1 MTDTLRNATL
11 QDMVEMLRDQ
21 QGRKVDV
28 VAPAATLNFRD
39 GLLRVSGLE
48 AELTEHGVTDPN
60 GIYRPTESADA
71 SVAERLDI
79 PVRYLRKLRA
89 GRPDLFDANVNG
101 LLKGRTLRGADGT
114 KREIYPSD
122 SRSFLL
128 RMFAGSEPGQEGVLR
143 ALLSDRFGIV
153 DNLDVLTAVLDGIR
167 QANVDVEIRDCDLTD
182 SRMNVKAFS
191 PQVSALAP
199 EFLKGYR
206 NPFDHR
212 ELADRRDRISGDLDY
227 WRGIAAREGM
237 GFEAGQEPIVFAGF
251 RFSNSEV
258 GKGAVSLVPE
268 VMVKVCRNGLVLNAF
283 AMNKVHLGARM
294 DEGIQW
300 NQEVQGKALAVIT
313 AQAKQAV
320 AEWMSPEFLAARVSE
335 IETACGAPVTE
346 PEKAMKVLGKKLG
359 FTEGE
364 RDGILSHFIA
374 GGQLTAGGVANAITS
389 FSQTVSDG
397 DRADALDGL
406 ALTAMSLV

>member
-11 QDMVEMLRDQ
+11 TDMVDMLRDQ

-28 VAPAATLNFRD
+28 VAPASAIKFRD
-39 GLLRVSGLE
+39 GLLRVNGVE

-60 GIYRPTESADA
+60 GIYRPTDGADA
-71 SVAERLDI
+71 SVADRLSI
-79 PVRYLRKLRA
+79 PVKYIRFLRESRN
-89 GRPDLFDANVNG
+89 DLFDANVNG
-101 LLKGRTLRGADGT
+101 LLHGRTRRLADGT
-114 KREIYPSD
+114 TETIHAAD
-122 SRSFLL
+122 QRSFLL
-128 RMFAGSEPGQEGVLR
+128 RMFAGSEPGQGGVLR

-153 DNLDVLTAVLDGIR
+153 DNLDVLTAVLDGIH
-167 QANVDVEIRDCDLTD
+167 QAGVDVEIRDCDLTD

-206 NPFDHR
+206 NPFENR

-237 GFEAGQEPIVFAGF
+237 GFEPGAEPVVFAGF

-294 DEGIQW
+294 DEGVQW
-300 NQEVQGKALAVIT
+300 NQEVQHKSLAVIT

-320 AEWMSPEFLAARVSE
+320 AEWMTPGFLNARVNE
-335 IETACGAPVTE
+335 IEAACGAAVTE
-346 PEKAMKVLGKKLG
+346 PEKAMKTLSKKLG

-364 RDGILSHFIA
+364 RDGILAHFIA

-397 DRADALDGL
+397 DRADALD
-406 ALTAMSLV
+406 AMAFTAMSLV